1 MGRILLAQDAE
12 RFFESSLL
20 DQTVSGQISTGW
32 ISRDKVLFGEEALGA
47 SVVAGGEVDLGQPE
61 SIFVVF
67 LKKIRSD
74 QYGHMHRSIQR
85 VIEGNRKAAYGSR
98 PGACRQ

>member
-47 SVVAGGEVDLGQPE
+47 GIIPSREVNLGQPE
-61 SIFVVF
+61 GIFVV
-67 LKKIRSD
+67 I
-74 QYGHMHRSIQR
+74 Y
-85 VIEGNRKAAYGSR
+85 
-98 PGACRQ
+98 